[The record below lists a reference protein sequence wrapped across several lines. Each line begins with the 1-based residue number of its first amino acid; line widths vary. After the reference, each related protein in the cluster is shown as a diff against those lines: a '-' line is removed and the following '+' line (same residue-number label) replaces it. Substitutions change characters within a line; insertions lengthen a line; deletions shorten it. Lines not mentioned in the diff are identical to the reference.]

1 MTIALKNR
9 MRINGEIT
17 VQEVRLIGAD
27 GEQVGV
33 MPTQEALQKAEDAG
47 VDLVE
52 ISPNARPPVC
62 KITDYGKY
70 LYRVEKKKKDDKKKQ
85 KVVEV
90 KEVKFTPKIG
100 QHDFDYRLKRI
111 INFIEKGHKVKV
123 TVYFRGR
130 EMAHT
135 DLGFKIA
142 NQVLDNVKDIVT
154 VERRPKMEG
163 RNLSLFLVP
172 LKKK

>member
-1 MTIALKNR
+1 MTIARKNR

-33 MPTQEALQKAEDAG
+33 ISTQEALQKAEDAG

-62 KITDYGKY
+62 KLTDYGKY
-70 LYRVEKKKKDDKKKQ
+70 LYQMEKKKKDDKKKQ

-111 INFIEKGHKVKV
+111 IKFIEKGNKVKV

-142 NQVLDNVKDIVT
+142 NQVLENVKDLVT
-154 VERRPKMEG
+154 VERAPKMEG